1 MMLKFLNYL
10 KNSINYLLIDV
21 DLTFREITELIFM
34 IVPRKLLPSC
44 FSFLVKFTL
53 LERIKNAKRLD
64 T

>member
-10 KNSINYLLIDV
+10 KNSINYLFIDV

-44 FSFLVKFTL
+44 FSL